1 VCKLMTVE
9 GRPAVKLSDN
19 ARKSTGPMEEI
30 ERYRRVFGSVAVKGA
45 LVTV

>member
-1 VCKLMTVE
+1 VCKLMTVN

-30 ERYRRVFGSVAVKGA
+30 ARYRRVFGSELQERAV
-45 LVTV
+45 VV